1 MAGPQVRTNI
11 HETAVSGLPCLRLIA
26 FIPGLGI
33 FDNVKGWRG
42 VKAFVGLFVAVATLL
57 AGNGAWAG
65 EPIGTVLKAAQTVKA
80 SGAQGTRV
88 LSRSDDVFY
97 LDRISSNGT
106 GSGEFQFSD
115 GTKLAVGPGANLVV
129 DEFVFAGKSR
139 FQKLGLAAAKGSF
152 RWISGNSSASAYRI
166 KTPYGTMGIRGTA
179 FDVTLRNGRVYVA
192 LISGSA
198 RFCSGSSCRTLKKA
212 CDFIVADGRK
222 ISEPARAS
230 TAASKQETA
239 AQLFPY
245 LANPARLS
253 SRFRVGGGHCLSRL
267 AAIGKSN
274 AATAAADVPAAGP
287 PPGPTAPAGKCGGGN
302 CGKGKGNGGGNG
314 TPNEGNGNKK

>member
-1 MAGPQVRTNI
+1 MIDSVCPLTK
-11 HETAVSGLPCLRLIA
+11 A
-26 FIPGLGI
+26 FYNLME
-33 FDNVKGWRG
+33 WRG
-42 VKAFVGLFVAVATLL
+42 VKAFVGLSVAVATFF
-57 AGNGAWAG
+57 AVEGAWAS

-80 SGAQGTRV
+80 SGMRGNRV

-115 GTKLAVGPGANLVV
+115 GTKLAVGPGASLVV

-139 FQKLGLAAAKGSF
+139 FQKFGLSAARGTF
-152 RWISGNSSASAYRI
+152 RWISGSSSASAYRI

-179 FDVTLRNGRVYVA
+179 FDVTIRNGRVYIA

-198 RFCSGSSCRTLKKA
+198 RFCNGASCRILNRT

-222 ISEPARAS
+222 ISEPARVS
-230 TAASKQETA
+230 TAASKHETA

-245 LANPARLS
+245 LANPGRLS
-253 SRFRVGGGHCLSRL
+253 SRFRVGGGNCLGRL
-267 AAIGKSN
+267 ASIGKKDV
-274 AATAAADVPAAGP
+274 TKAAADVPAAQ
-287 PPGPTAPAGKCGGGN
+287 PGPAPGGAGPEPPAAHCGGGN
-302 CGKGKGNGGGNG
+302 CGKGKGRGGGNG
-314 TPNEGNGNKK
+314 TPNEGNGNN